1 MTEYD
6 TLRLERVAR
15 NPTVSID
22 DNSTTHYFDA
32 ICQTIYVAADNT
44 LERAKH
50 LAGRYLTE
58 WIDYIA
64 AERSWRELRY
74 TEQAFPSQLAPAVA
88 GDGR

>member
-44 LERAKH
+44 LERAKP
-50 LAGRYLTE
+50 LGGRYIAE
-58 WIDYIA
+58 WINNIA
-64 AERSWRELRY
+64 AERSWLESRY
-74 TEQAFPSQLAPAVA
+74 TEQGLSSQLATAVA